1 MANEKFHK
9 ADLIMGAMQLL
20 TIDGLKRF
28 DTEFYWKGEI
38 WKFSAYKISAP
49 VNLIRID
56 LRKQESPK
64 KPKKPAKGAQALKR
78 PMG

>member
-1 MANEKFHK
+1 MPKEKFNE

-28 DTEFYWKGEI
+28 DTEFKWKGEI
-38 WKFSAYKISAP
+38 WRFSAYKISAP

-56 LRKQESPK
+56 LRKKER
-64 KPKKPAKGAQALKR
+64 PKKPAKGASALKR

>member
-1 MANEKFHK
+1 MANEKFNK

-28 DTEFYWKGEI
+28 DTEFKWKGEI
-38 WKFSAYKISAP
+38 WKFLAYKISKP

-56 LRKQESPK
+56 LRKKESQK
-64 KPKKPAKGAQALKR
+64 KPSKG
-78 PMG
+78 G